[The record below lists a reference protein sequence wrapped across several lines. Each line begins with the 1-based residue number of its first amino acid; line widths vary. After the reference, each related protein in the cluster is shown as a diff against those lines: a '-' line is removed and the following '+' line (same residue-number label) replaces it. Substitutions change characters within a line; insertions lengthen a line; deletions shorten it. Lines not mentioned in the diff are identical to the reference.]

1 MTAETKPPEAPP
13 PETEAADERVR
24 KVSTIS
30 RLLSRPELG
39 SVVLAVVVYLFFAII
54 AFDNNFVS
62 WTSFA
67 SIMNA
72 AAPLGILAV
81 AVALLM
87 IGGEFDLSIGSIVGF
102 AGMTIMVLVTPGD
115 QGGFGWSL
123 WPAIGVALVLALLIG
138 VFNGFLVVTTRLPS
152 FIVTLGTLFIFRGLT
167 IALTRGF
174 TNRTQLGNLDQV
186 SGYDLAERVFASSI
200 TIGGGSFSIAIL
212 WWFLLTAVAT
222 WILLRMVWG
231 NWIFGSGGDANA
243 ARNVGVPVR
252 RTKIALFMGTAF
264 AAWLVAVIQAVQF
277 TGADTLRGTG
287 QEFQAI
293 IAAVV
298 GGNLLTGGYGSA
310 IGAAFGAFIFA
321 MVKQGI
327 RITGVDGDWFQV
339 FVGGVLVAGVI
350 FNNYIRLRAVR
361 K

>member
-1 MTAETKPPEAPP
+1 
-13 PETEAADERVR
+13 
-24 KVSTIS
+24 
-30 RLLSRPELG
+30 
-39 SVVLAVVVYLFFAII
+39 
-54 AFDNNFVS
+54 
-62 WTSFA
+62 
-67 SIMNA
+67 
-72 AAPLGILAV
+72 
-81 AVALLM
+81 
-87 IGGEFDLSIGSIVGF
+87 
-102 AGMTIMVLVTPGD
+102 
-115 QGGFGWSL
+115 
-123 WPAIGVALVLALLIG
+123 
-138 VFNGFLVVTTRLPS
+138 VVTTKLPS

-167 IALTRGF
+167 IALTRSF
-174 TNRTQLGNLDQV
+174 TNRTQLGNLDEA
-186 SGYDLAERVFASSI
+186 SGYDLADKVFASTF
-200 TIGGGSFSIAIL
+200 TIGGGSFSISIL
-212 WWFLLTAVAT
+212 WWFLLVAIAT

-231 NWIFGSGGDANA
+231 NWIFGAGGDANA
-243 ARNVGVPVR
+243 ARNVGVPVN

-264 AAWLVAVIQAVQF
+264 AAWLVAVIQVVQF

-298 GGNLLTGGYGSA
+298 GGTLLTGGYGSA

-327 RITGVDGDWFQV
+327 RITGVDGDWFMV